1 MCQNRCFNEF
11 KLLDIENRFEKFVYM
26 VENTEERKN
35 RLNFESQ
42 NRINNSSIVNI
53 NKINNCGSLYIKDFK
68 IRYLRKEDINKPQIC
83 NFNPLQENKNPFLSL
98 KFDFEQKRFIDLKNI
113 QDTEENIKNIFSLDS
128 D

>member
-1 MCQNRCFNEF
+1 MCQNRSFNEF
-11 KLLDIENRFEKFVYM
+11 KFIDIENRFEKFVYI
-26 VENTEERKN
+26 VENTGERKN
-35 RLNFESQ
+35 RLNLEAQ
-42 NRINNSSIVNI
+42 NRINNSNIVNI
-53 NKINNCGSLYIKDFK
+53 NKINNCGSLYVKDFR

-83 NFNPLQENKNPFLSL
+83 NFNPLQENINPFLSL

>member
-42 NRINNSSIVNI
+42 NRINISSIVNI
-53 NKINNCGSLYIKDFK
+53 NKIKNCGSLYIKDFK
-68 IRYLRKEDINKPQIC
+68 IRYLRTEDINKPQIC
-83 NFNPLQENKNPFLSL
+83 NFNPLQENINPFLSL
-98 KFDFEQKRFIDLKNI
+98 KFDFEHKRFIDLKKYSEYRRKYKKYFFI
-113 QDTEENIKNIFSLDS
+113 G
-128 D
+128 

>member
-35 RLNFESQ
+35 RLNLEAQ

-83 NFNPLQENKNPFLSL
+83 NFNPLQENINPFLSL

>member
-35 RLNFESQ
+35 RLNFEAQ

-68 IRYLRKEDINKPQIC
+68 IRYLRTEDINKPQIC
-83 NFNPLQENKNPFLSL
+83 NFNPLQENINPFLSL

-113 QDTEENIKNIFSLDS
+113 QDTEENIKNIFSLES

>member
-35 RLNFESQ
+35 RLNLETQ

-68 IRYLRKEDINKPQIC
+68 IRYLRTEDINKPQIC
-83 NFNPLQENKNPFLSL
+83 NFNPLQENINPFLSL
-98 KFDFEQKRFIDLKNI
+98 KFDFEHKRFIDLKNI
-113 QDTEENIKNIFSLDS
+113 QNTEENIKNIFSLDS

>member
-35 RLNFESQ
+35 RLNFEAQ

-68 IRYLRKEDINKPQIC
+68 IRYLRTEDINKPQIC
-83 NFNPLQENKNPFLSL
+83 NFNPLQENINPFLSL

>member
-35 RLNFESQ
+35 RLNLEAQ

-53 NKINNCGSLYIKDFK
+53 SKINNCGSLYIKDFQ
-68 IRYLRKEDINKPQIC
+68 IRYLRNEDINKPQIC
-83 NFNPLQENKNPFLSL
+83 NFNP
-98 KFDFEQKRFIDLKNI
+98 I
-113 QDTEENIKNIFSLDS
+113 QENIKSFFIAKIRFRAEKIY
-128 D
+128 

>member
-35 RLNFESQ
+35 RLNLEAQ

-68 IRYLRKEDINKPQIC
+68 IRYLRTEDINKPQIC
-83 NFNPLQENKNPFLSL
+83 NFNPLQENINPFLSL

>member
-68 IRYLRKEDINKPQIC
+68 IRYLRTEDIKKSQIC
-83 NFNPLQENKNPFLSL
+83 NFNPLQENINPFLSL
-98 KFDFEQKRFIDLKNI
+98 KFDFEHKRFIDLKNI
-113 QDTEENIKNIFSLDS
+113 QNTEENIKNIFSLES